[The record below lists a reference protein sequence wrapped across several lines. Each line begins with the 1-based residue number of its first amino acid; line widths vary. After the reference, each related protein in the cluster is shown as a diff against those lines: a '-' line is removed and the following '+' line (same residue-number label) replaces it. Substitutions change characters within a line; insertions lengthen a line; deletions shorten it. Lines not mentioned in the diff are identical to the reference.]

1 MNCVQ
6 IGSAACAPLRPT
18 GWLSSK
24 PTQTTVSSSGVKPT
38 NHASRRSLV
47 VPVLPAA
54 SSVKP
59 VARALAPVPSFSTL
73 RIMLVTRNVVSRLRD
88 LARDHGVRFL
98 VTSLPPL
105 VIRVMCCSDRSM
117 PPFGNSV

>member
-6 IGSAACAPLRPT
+6 IGSAACAPDNPT

-24 PTQTTVSSSGVKPT
+24 PTHTTVRSSGVKPT
-38 NHASRRSLV
+38 NQASRKSLV

-59 VARALAPVPSFSTL
+59 ADRAPAPVPSLMTPRSMF
-73 RIMLVTRNVVSRLRD
+73 VTRNVVAGRAMR
-88 LARDHGVRFL
+88 RVGVDFL
-98 VTSLPPL
+98 FVTFFPPL
-105 VIRVMCCSDRSM
+105 VISRMCLSGRTV
-117 PPFGNSV
+117 PRFGKIV